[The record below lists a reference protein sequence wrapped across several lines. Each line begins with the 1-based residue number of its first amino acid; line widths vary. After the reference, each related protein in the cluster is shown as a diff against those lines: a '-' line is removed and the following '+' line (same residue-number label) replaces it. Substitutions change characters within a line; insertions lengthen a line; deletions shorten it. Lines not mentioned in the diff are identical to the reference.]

1 MPPNSSMA
9 HLFRKSEWI
18 CRLTPGFFFAACAIS
33 AVALAPTSAGGP
45 LTAPATIDECAYLDD
60 AAARAAWEPMR
71 GSRPVSV
78 AEVDGQRCLSM
89 ACDFKGTSTERASWD
104 IRANL
109 DMASSAGIKFD
120 FLCRDVSPVS
130 QFSIYFKSG
139 DGWYHTSFFPEASG
153 GWNTVTIDKA
163 TTTAEG
169 SPTGWG
175 KISAIRISA
184 WRGSD
189 TDTEFFIRDIR
200 KSGVLGKD
208 APVAVIR
215 GESVA
220 KSSPNEAR
228 SVEQFSESMAES
240 FRSLGIGAAVISDL
254 DLTADSLKGAT
265 LVVLPH
271 NPQLPDPAAKC
282 LAQHVSNGGKVMV
295 FYTVPGQLREMLGVE
310 GGEWVKAARPGFFS
324 KIRFRD
330 KALPGTSDVVGQQ
343 SWNISALRPVA
354 GAGRELAE
362 WLDAD
367 GKPTGYAAV
376 IASQNGIVM
385 THVLLPDD
393 PDNKHRML
401 LAMVGS
407 LVPDI
412 SRQAAEGAIAQIGK
426 IAGFK
431 SFGEAMDGIARAGER
446 IPGVAG
452 ALASARALREQAL
465 AQVSKKNFAAAIES
479 ASGAARQTM
488 EAFCMAQRPSPGEFR
503 AFWCHDA
510 FGVEGM
516 KWEAAVRR
524 LADNGFTAILP
535 NMLWGGAAFY
545 DSKVLPA
552 AEKLVG
558 RGDQIAEC
566 LAACKKHGIQ
576 MHVWKVN
583 WNLGS
588 QAPAGFVAKMR
599 CEGRLQAGVRGEEE
613 LWLCPS
619 NPDNQKL
626 EIDSLVEVARN
637 YDVDGIH
644 FDYIRYPD
652 ADHCFCG
659 GCRNR
664 FEQASGLAIKDWPA
678 EVLKPGPVRQRWL
691 DWRRDNIT
699 AVVKAVS
706 ERAREIKPKIRLSAA
721 VLSNWAAD
729 RDGVGQDWKL
739 WCEKGYLDFV
749 CPMDYTPSNANFEAM
764 VARQVGW
771 AGKTPCYPGIGV
783 SASSSHFD
791 ADRAIAQINITR
803 RHRTGGFVIFNYGE
817 HESRELLPMLGLGAT
832 KPAR

>member
-1 MPPNSSMA
+1 
-9 HLFRKSEWI
+9 
-18 CRLTPGFFFAACAIS
+18 
-33 AVALAPTSAGGP
+33 
-45 LTAPATIDECAYLDD
+45 
-60 AAARAAWEPMR
+60 
-71 GSRPVSV
+71 
-78 AEVDGQRCLSM
+78 
-89 ACDFKGTSTERASWD
+89 
-104 IRANL
+104 
-109 DMASSAGIKFD
+109 
-120 FLCRDVSPVS
+120 
-130 QFSIYFKSG
+130 
-139 DGWYHTSFFPEASG
+139 
-153 GWNTVTIDKA
+153 
-163 TTTAEG
+163 
-169 SPTGWG
+169 
-175 KISAIRISA
+175 
-184 WRGSD
+184 
-189 TDTEFFIRDIR
+189 
-200 KSGVLGKD
+200 
-208 APVAVIR
+208 
-215 GESVA
+215 
-220 KSSPNEAR
+220 
-228 SVEQFSESMAES
+228 
-240 FRSLGIGAAVISDL
+240 
-254 DLTADSLKGAT
+254 
-265 LVVLPH
+265 
-271 NPQLPDPAAKC
+271 
-282 LAQHVSNGGKVMV
+282 
-295 FYTVPGQLREMLGVE
+295 
-310 GGEWVKAARPGFFS
+310 
-324 KIRFRD
+324 
-330 KALPGTSDVVGQQ
+330 
-343 SWNISALRPVA
+343 
-354 GAGRELAE
+354 
-362 WLDAD
+362 
-367 GKPTGYAAV
+367 
-376 IASQNGIVM
+376 
-385 THVLLPDD
+385 
-393 PDNKHRML
+393 ML
-401 LAMVGS
+401 LAMAGS
-407 LVPDI
+407 LAPDI

-431 SFGEAMDGIARAGER
+431 SFDAAMDGIARAGEG

-452 ALASARALREQAL
+452 ALAPARALREQAL

-488 EAFCMAQRPSPGEFR
+488 QAFCMAQRPSPGEFR

-516 KWEAAVRR
+516 KWEEAVRR

-552 AEKLVG
+552 AEKLAG

-588 QAPAGFVAKMR
+588 QAPAEFVAKMR
-599 CEGRLQAGVRGEEE
+599 REGRLQAGARGEEE

-659 GCRNR
+659 GCRKR
-664 FEQASGLAIKDWPA
+664 FAQASGLAIKDWPA
-678 EVLKPGPVRQRWL
+678 DVLRPGPAHERWL

-721 VLSNWAAD
+721 VFSNWAAD
-729 RDGVGQDWKL
+729 RDSVGQDWKL

-764 VARQVGW
+764 VDRQVGW
-771 AGKTPCYPGIGV
+771 AGKTPCYPGIGF
-783 SASSSHFD
+783 SASSSHFG

-817 HESRELLPMLGLGAT
+817 PESRELLPMLGLGAT